1 MTISNRPIIIAHRA
15 GNEVSS
21 LAAAEAAGADLVEA
35 DIWRCRGRL
44 EVRHLK
50 TMGPVP
56 LLWDRWKLV
65 PAWAPR
71 LDFATLLRAAAP
83 STRFLFDLKGSDPL
97 LPRALIKTL
106 ASVSPGREYWVCA
119 RMWGLLEPF
128 RREPGVQVV
137 HSVGTREELRTFLAL
152 FSWHENQA
160 VSIHRKLL
168 NPAILR
174 ALKERAPVV
183 ITWPVNTRDVFDAI
197 RSLGVD
203 GFTSDSLPLIQEF
216 TAERP
221 AATGEAAPHL

>member
-1 MTISNRPIIIAHRA
+1 MTSLHPPIIIAHRA

-35 DIWRCRGRL
+35 DIWRYRGRL

-50 TMGPVP
+50 TMGPAP

-71 LDFATLLRAAAP
+71 LEFAALLRAAAP
-83 STRFLFDLKGSDPL
+83 KTRFLFDLKGSDPL
-97 LPRALIKTL
+97 LPRALIKAL

-119 RMWGLLEPF
+119 RTWGLLEPF
-128 RREPGVQVV
+128 RHEPGVQVV
-137 HSVGTREELRTFLAL
+137 HSVGTPRELRAFLAL

-168 NPAILR
+168 SPATLK
-174 ALKERAPVV
+174 ALKGRAPLV
-183 ITWPVNTRDVFDAI
+183 ITWPVNTRDAFDAI

-203 GFTSDSLPLIQEF
+203 GFTSDSLPLIQAL
-216 TAERP
+216 TAER
-221 AATGEAAPHL
+221 L